1 MIILVNA
8 FWYDFT
14 FYFSSLTVSSAKDAI
29 KNKNERDLKLFQ
41 PYLCSMIAIS
51 VFANHQNAHLHI

>member
-8 FWYDFT
+8 FWFDCVERPGT
-14 FYFSSLTVSSAKDAI
+14 I
-29 KNKNERDLKLFQ
+29 KNKNERDLRLFQ

-51 VFANHQNAHLHI
+51 GFAKHQNAHLHIWYFF